1 MAGGWF
7 VQREKYCY
15 LMADKPSEQGASE
28 SARLP
33 AGSFFFLF
41 IERCTNKTSLLR
53 FPSQPLAVLHVI

>member
-33 AGSFFFLF
+33 AGSFFFF
-41 IERCTNKTSLLR
+41 VYRTMH
-53 FPSQPLAVLHVI
+53 Q